1 MGGETPEPGP
11 RTSGGRDIAVQVTP
25 NLDPAPTA
33 HRPDIRA
40 LVIGLLACV
49 VAGAVTGVVWELLAP
64 LPRLQLVGDRVL
76 SPRVEDE
83 TAVAA
88 DGWFAVCAAV
98 AGILAAVAVF
108 VRVRSA
114 RVTALAALTFGGL
127 LAAVV
132 AWRVGIALGPDSV
145 LEEARRV
152 DDGAF
157 FSGPLRLSALGVL
170 VTWPLTSVIAYFAL
184 AAGLGRDRPAR
195 DSWRDPGAAR
205 DQRLATSFPPSGDRP
220 NDFSGGGWQ

>member
-1 MGGETPEPGP
+1 MGVEPPEPGQG
-11 RTSGGRDIAVQVTP
+11 TSGGRDIAVQVTP
-25 NLDPAPTA
+25 NLYPVTTG
-33 HRPDIRA
+33 RRLGIRA

-49 VAGAVTGVVWELLAP
+49 VAGAVTGVVWGLVAP

-76 SPRVEDE
+76 SVDVEDE

-88 DGWFAVCAAV
+88 DGWFAVCTAV

-114 RVTALAALTFGGL
+114 HAIALAALTLGGL

-132 AWRVGIALGPDSV
+132 GWRVGVALGPDPV
-145 LEEARRV
+145 AEAARGLE
-152 DDGAF
+152 DGAF

-170 VTWPLTSVIAYFAL
+170 LTWPLTSVITYFAL

-195 DSWRDPGAAR
+195 DGWRDPGAAR

-220 NDFSGGGWQ
+220 NDFSGGGWR